1 LQYTKGEYNFHGG
14 ETPVNQLFVFAE
26 PISILIVGEIFDCPI
41 MLTEMFSR
49 VFRRRTRVYCNTD
62 CAGMWNFRTKMRRR
76 RRMEQWRADLQEPHP
91 AAGVGVARNDVNF
104 KANARAAFVQMGLGA
119 DSKI

>member
-1 LQYTKGEYNFHGG
+1 
-14 ETPVNQLFVFAE
+14 
-26 PISILIVGEIFDCPI
+26 
-41 MLTEMFSR
+41 
-49 VFRRRTRVYCNTD
+49 
-62 CAGMWNFRTKMRRR
+62 
-76 RRMEQWRADLQEPHP
+76 MEQWRADLQEPHP